1 MKTATVIVTYD
12 QFGNNVQKVGVTPA
26 EAQVLAH
33 AFVRRAKGTPVVVVE
48 ETKEVKRS
56 DGAEL
61 ARLGVTYNGRL
72 VEKLFGK
79 ANPRFPT
86 SFEDALAG
94 IGQEQTEVDQEVLT
108 GREQPKE

>member
-33 AFVRRAKGTPVVVVE
+33 SFVRRAKGTPVVVVE
-48 ETKEVKRS
+48 ETEKVERS
-56 DGAEL
+56 ANAEL
-61 ARLGVTYNGRL
+61 ARLRVTYKTKL
-72 VEKLFGK
+72 VESLFGK
-79 ANPRFPT
+79 ANPRFPKD
-86 SFEDALAG
+86 FAEALAG

-108 GREQPKE
+108 GRKQPEE